1 MLWGRNGAARALA
14 LTVAGL
20 SAAGA
25 GVASAAPAAAAPDR
39 ESVLVR
45 AAPGQAD
52 AAASAIRAAGHRV
65 DRRSGAQLQVAAGSG
80 QRSQIARLPGV
91 AHVEGAPA
99 VFPDATAERSS
110 KRLRSQGILRSGAT
124 AFLDKSGKGAG
135 MTIAVLDLGFGRS
148 IERFQAAGEL
158 PPASRLVTRSFDPV
172 GGLAGANAYGNPTN
186 HGELV
191 AQTVFDYAPNARY
204 IFANYR
210 TQLDFDAAVTWLIQ
224 QRPDIVVH
232 SNSILE
238 GPFDGTG
245 PYARKVNEAAAAG
258 ILWFNSAGNYAQRHW
273 EGPFSDPDGD
283 GAHNW
288 PHSGGWIFFRPRGK
302 PISFAV
308 SWNSPPGATTDLD
321 MALEVLEPGNT
332 WRTVA
337 ESRRPQGDGALNS
350 ERITGYAG
358 PEQAFY
364 RLRVWRASGPAP
376 VGNMTLFSREIPTSP
391 IGGTSVSSQPTPGDA
406 TGAISVGAVD
416 WRGDALKDYSSNGPT
431 DDGRVK
437 PDLVASTNTRV
448 AGPRGPR
455 AVGGTSNA
463 APNAAGAAAVL
474 LGRLRRQG
482 LSPTAGDIRT
492 LLMRDAID
500 LGEEGHDNL
509 YGAGRVRIDT
519 GLPRV
524 TRIRPKPRSDVSGVV
539 RISFRL
545 SDKSPVAGWRFLRN
559 GKQIGRERKSTTRT
573 SVRLDTRRL
582 EDGWHRVGIAARD
595 WPGNVRE
602 RQWPIRVD
610 NTPPAITIRNLAQR
624 RQGAR
629 SQLLASVRARD
640 AVTKRKL
647 RVRFE
652 VKRGGRTVL
661 SSTRRVS
668 RGNTR
673 AVVGSVGPG
682 RYVLVATAIDRAGN
696 ERSARRAFAVGGA

>member
-1 MLWGRNGAARALA
+1 MLVAVGLAA
-14 LTVAGL
+14 V
-20 SAAGA
+20 
-25 GVASAAPAAAAPDR
+25 GVAMVGAAPAIGATDR

-45 AAPGQAD
+45 ADPGAAD
-52 AAASAIRAAGHRV
+52 LAASSLRRAGHRIY
-65 DRRSGAQLQVAAGSG
+65 RRSSDQLQVAAAPGEWERISH
-80 QRSQIARLPGV
+80 LPGV
-91 AHVEGAPA
+91 AHVEGAPL
-99 VFPDATAERSS
+99 VFPDATPEQATR

-124 AFLDKSGKGAG
+124 AFLDRSGKGAG

-148 IERFQAAGEL
+148 IERFQASGEL
-158 PPASRLVTRSFDPV
+158 PPASRLTMRSFDPV
-172 GGLAGANAYGNPTN
+172 GGLAGANAYGNATN

-191 AQTVFDYAPNARY
+191 AQTVYDYAPNARY

-210 TQLDFDAAVTWLIQ
+210 TQLDYEAAVAWLIS
-224 QRPDIVVH
+224 QRPDIIVH

-245 PYARKVNEAAAAG
+245 PYAQKANEAAAAG

-288 PHSGGWIFFRPRGK
+288 PHSGGWIFFRPRGR

-332 WRTVA
+332 WRPVA
-337 ESRRPQGDGALNS
+337 ESRRPQAAGAPNS
-350 ERITGYAG
+350 ERITGYTG
-358 PEQAFY
+358 SEQAFY

-376 VGNMTLFSREIPTSP
+376 VGNLTLFSREIPTSP
-391 IGGTSVSSQPTPGDA
+391 IGGSSVSSQPTPGDA

-431 DDGRVK
+431 DDGRLK

-474 LGRLRRQG
+474 LGRFRARG
-482 LSPTAGDIRT
+482 LSPTAADIRA

-500 LGEEGHDNL
+500 LGDPGDDNL
-509 YGAGRVRIDT
+509 YGAGRVRIET
-519 GLPRV
+519 ALPRIA
-524 TRIRPKPRSDVSGVV
+524 RITPKPRSDVSGVV
-539 RISFRL
+539 KLSFRL
-545 SDKSPVAGWRFLRN
+545 IDASPVAGWRLLRD
-559 GKQIGRERKSTTRT
+559 GKPVGRERKSTTKT

-582 EDGWHRVGIAARD
+582 EDGWHVIGIAARD

-602 RQWPIRVD
+602 REWPIRVD
-610 NTPPAITIRNLAQR
+610 NTPPTMSITRLVQR
-624 RQGAR
+624 RRGSR
-629 SQLLASVRARD
+629 TQLSAVVRARD
-640 AVTKRKL
+640 KVTKRTM

-661 SSTRRVS
+661 SATRPAPKGTKPVRV
-668 RGNTR
+668 G
-673 AVVGSVGPG
+673 ALGPG
-682 RYVLVATAIDRAGN
+682 RYTLVATAIDRAGN
-696 ERSARRAFAVGGA
+696 ERSAQRAFSIGAA